1 MPEKQFIVSKVKADN
16 DFTGVN
22 VDGQEMKFSKSGSSF
37 YLKDEGKARELNAT
51 LGSGGSKD
59 VVISE
64 IPMANKDG
72 IHNYTFSIKK
82 PKLEKEKE
90 ESKWVWVD
98 DGKGKQVMVKKD
110 ELPGV

>member
-1 MPEKQFIVSKVKADN
+1 MREKQFLVSKVKPDH

-22 VDGQEMKFSKSGSSF
+22 VDGQDMKFSKSGSSF
-37 YLKDEGKARELNAT
+37 YLRDAGKAKELDAT
-51 LGSGGSKD
+51 LGSGGTKD

-82 PKLEKEKE
+82 PKLESSG

-98 DGKGKQVMVKKD
+98 NGKGKQVMVKKD
-110 ELPGV
+110 ESIRTD